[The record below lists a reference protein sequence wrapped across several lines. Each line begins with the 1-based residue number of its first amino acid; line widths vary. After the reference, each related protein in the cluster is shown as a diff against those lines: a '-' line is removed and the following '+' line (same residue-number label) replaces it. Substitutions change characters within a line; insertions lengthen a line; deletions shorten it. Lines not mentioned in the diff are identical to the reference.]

1 MAGAVTEHGRPRVRV
16 AYIVRSWPRLSQT
29 FIVNEVL
36 ALERLGLAL
45 VIFRM
50 TRADEPEAQ
59 DQAAEVRSP
68 VHDLE
73 PALHRDRAALIAEHL
88 SVLLGSP
95 ARYLST
101 VAFVLRGRQ
110 LAAGYSTT
118 TRATCFRHAVHLAAL
133 ARSECKRGRP
143 FERIHAHFAH
153 DPALVGLLAHRL
165 TGISFSLTAHARDLY
180 GIPPAALAA
189 RARAARAVVTCC
201 AANAEYLRRTVGG
214 ARLHLVHHGVDLERF
229 HPRPRSLES
238 RRPLILSVGRLVEKK
253 GFFDLLDAC
262 AELAGEGRTF
272 HCAIYGDG
280 PLREALQARC
290 DHLGLAETVTLAG
303 ARSQRELVRLFQRA
317 DVFALTPFIT
327 GDGDRDGVPNV
338 LVEAMACGVPV
349 VSTAVGGIPEL
360 VRHGEN
366 GLLAPPHDAPAVARH
381 LGELLAD
388 VDRRHAMGAK
398 ARVTVEESFDAR
410 IAARRLAALFGAG
423 TEEPGRAPR
432 PVSTSPRSPHPA
444 VHSRTGRD
452 RLDTPSGGTR
462 CR

>member
-1 MAGAVTEHGRPRVRV
+1 MARAVTEHDRPPVRV

-45 VIFRM
+45 AIFRM
-50 TRADEPEAQ
+50 TAADEPAAQ

-68 VHDLE
+68 VRDLE
-73 PALHRDRAALIAEHL
+73 AALHRDRTAIVAEHL
-88 SVLLGSP
+88 SVFLASP
-95 ARYLST
+95 GRYLNT
-101 VAFVLRGRQ
+101 LAFVLRGRQ

-118 TRATCFRHAVHLAAL
+118 TRATCFRHAVHFAAV
-133 ARSECKRGRP
+133 ARSEAKRGRS
-143 FERIHAHFAH
+143 FQRVHAHFAH

-180 GIPPAALAA
+180 GIPPVALAA
-189 RARAARAVVTCC
+189 RARAASAVVTCC
-201 AANAEYLRRTVGG
+201 AANAEYLRHTIGG
-214 ARLHLVHHGVDLERF
+214 ARLHLVHHGVDLEQFR
-229 HPRPRSLES
+229 PRPRSVES
-238 RRPLILSVGRLVEKK
+238 GRPLILSVGRLVEKK
-253 GFFDLLDAC
+253 GFFDLIDAC
-262 AELAGEGRTF
+262 AELAAEGRPF

-280 PLREALQARC
+280 PLRETLQARIEQ
-290 DHLGLAETVTLAG
+290 LGLADIVTLAG
-303 ARSQRELVRLFQRA
+303 ARSQRELVPLFQRA

-349 VSTAVGGIPEL
+349 VSTAVGGIADL

-366 GLLAPPHDAPAVARH
+366 GLLAPPHDAAAVARH

-388 VDRRHAMGAK
+388 ADRRHAMGAR
-398 ARVTVEESFDAR
+398 ARATVEESFDVR
-410 IAARRLAALFGAG
+410 VAARRLAALFGAP
-423 TEEPGRAPR
+423 TRETSRAPR
-432 PVSTSPRSPHPA
+432 PAASSPRSPHPA
-444 VHSRTGRD
+444 VLSREGRD

>member
-1 MAGAVTEHGRPRVRV
+1 VTEHDRAPVRV

-50 TRADEPEAQ
+50 TAADEPEAH

-73 PALHRDRAALIAEHL
+73 AALHRDRSAVLAEHL
-88 SVLLGSP
+88 SVLFGSP
-95 ARYLST
+95 RRYLST
-101 VAFVLRGRQ
+101 AAFVLRGRQ
-110 LAAGYSTT
+110 LASGYSTT
-118 TRATCFRHAVHLAAL
+118 TRATCFRHAVRLAAL
-133 ARSECKRGRP
+133 ARSERERGRP
-143 FERIHAHFAH
+143 FARIHAHFAH

-189 RARAARAVVTCC
+189 RARAASAVVTCC
-201 AANAEYLRRTVGG
+201 ASNAEYLRSTVDG
-214 ARLHLVHHGVDLERF
+214 ARLHVVHHGVDLERF
-229 HPRPRSLES
+229 HPRLRSVES
-238 RRPLILSVGRLVEKK
+238 KLPLILSVGRLVEKK
-253 GFFDLLDAC
+253 GFFDLLEAW
-262 AELAGEGRTF
+262 AALAAQGHRFRG
-272 HCAIYGDG
+272 AIYGDG
-280 PLREALQARC
+280 PLLKMLQARC
-290 DHLGLAETVTLAG
+290 EQLGLADIVTLAG
-303 ARSQRELVRLFQRA
+303 ARPHRELVPLFQRA
-317 DVFALTPFIT
+317 DVFALTPFVT

-366 GLLAPPHDAPAVARH
+366 GLLAPPHDVAAVARH

-388 VDRRHAMGAK
+388 DDRRRAMGAK
-398 ARVTVEESFDAR
+398 ARVTVEQGFDAR
-410 IAARRLAALFGAG
+410 VAARRLATLFGAG
-423 TEEPGRAPR
+423 GREASWVRHP
-432 PVSTSPRSPHPA
+432 SAQSARSA
-444 VHSRTGRD
+444 LLSRERSR
-452 RLDTPSGGTR
+452 RLDTRPGGAR
-462 CR
+462 

>member
-1 MAGAVTEHGRPRVRV
+1 VGRAVTERDHVRVRV

-50 TRADEPEAQ
+50 IAADEPEAL
-59 DQAAEVRSP
+59 DQVAEVRSP
-68 VHDLE
+68 VHDLK
-73 PALHRDRAALIAEHL
+73 AAQRRDRVSHLTEHL

-95 ARYLST
+95 TRYLRT
-101 VAFVLRGRQ
+101 VAFVLRGRR

-133 ARSECKRGRP
+133 ARSEQKRGRP
-143 FERIHAHFAH
+143 FDRIHAHFAH
-153 DPALVGLLAHRL
+153 DPALVGLLAHQL

-180 GIPPAALAA
+180 GIPPDALAA
-189 RARAARAVVTCC
+189 RARAASAVVTCC
-201 AANAEYLRRTVGG
+201 AANAEYLRRTVDG
-214 ARLHLVHHGVDLERF
+214 ARVHLVHHGVDLERF
-229 HPRPRSLES
+229 HPRPRLVES
-238 RRPLILSVGRLVEKK
+238 KLPLILSVGRLVEKK
-253 GFFDLLDAC
+253 GFFDLLEAC
-262 AELAGEGRTF
+262 AGLTADGHRF

-280 PLREALQARC
+280 PLLTALEARC
-290 DHLGLAETVTLAG
+290 EQLGLADTVTLAG
-303 ARSQRELVRLFQRA
+303 ARSPRELVPLFQRA

-327 GDGDRDGVPNV
+327 DGGDRDGVPNV

-349 VSTAVGGIPEL
+349 VSTAVGGIPDL

-366 GLLAPPHDAPAVARH
+366 GLLAAPHDVAAVARH

-388 VDRRHAMGAK
+388 ADRRRAMGAA
-398 ARVTVEESFDAR
+398 ARVTVERGFDAR
-410 IAARRLAALFGAG
+410 TAARRLATLLGAG
-423 TEEPGRAPR
+423 
-432 PVSTSPRSPHPA
+432 SSPASGARHPSARSPHPA
-444 VHSRTGRD
+444 PPPVLARGRS